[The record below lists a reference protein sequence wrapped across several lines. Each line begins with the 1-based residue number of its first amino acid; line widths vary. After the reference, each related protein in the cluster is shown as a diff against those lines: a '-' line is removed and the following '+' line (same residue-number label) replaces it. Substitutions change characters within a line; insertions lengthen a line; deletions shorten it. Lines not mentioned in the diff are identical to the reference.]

1 MRLPRKTAAAAT
13 VSCERSLWARHRR
26 AHKGVP
32 MFRTSVPE
40 IPEGT
45 PWGVIGGAIGFVLML
60 VIGYLVVS

>member
-1 MRLPRKTAAAAT
+1 
-13 VSCERSLWARHRR
+13 
-26 AHKGVP
+26 

-45 PWGVIGGAIGFVLML
+45 PWGVIGGASVFVLLL